1 MIAVRVYCNRSL
13 PTSFLW
19 IQTVCLPYNMRSS
32 ATEHIGNDCFD
43 RQAVFKFV
51 VFIEC
56 QR

>member
-19 IQTVCLPYNMRSS
+19 ILTVCLPYNMRSS